1 MTAPQRAPRTDYT
14 EVIRPAAVLP
24 VAAAAKV
31 LEHLRWADVA
41 DRGVWNATAS
51 VWQRYDRP
59 WDGIGGTRGE
69 SRLVGSIA
77 VMYDQPARHEVT
89 IYRVT
94 LTVYGQEL
102 GWTVTGL
109 CDDALAV
116 AGLTLAQCPV
126 TDMSPVPRTDP
137 FKLAHDRA

>member
-1 MTAPQRAPRTDYT
+1 MNAPHPAARTDYT

-24 VAAAAKV
+24 VAVAAKV

-41 DRGVWNATAS
+41 DRGVWNASAS

-59 WDGIGGTRGE
+59 WDGIGGTRGNAA
-69 SRLVGSIA
+69 LVGSIA

-94 LTVYGQEL
+94 LTAYGQEL
-102 GWTVTGL
+102 GWTVQSL

-126 TDMSPVPRTDP
+126 AAMSPAPRHDP
-137 FKLAHDRA
+137 FKVSYDRS